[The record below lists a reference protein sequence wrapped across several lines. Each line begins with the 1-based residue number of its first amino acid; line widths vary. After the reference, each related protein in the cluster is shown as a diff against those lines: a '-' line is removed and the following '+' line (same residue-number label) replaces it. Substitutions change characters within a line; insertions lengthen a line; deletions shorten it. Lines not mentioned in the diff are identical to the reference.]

1 MGCVWPAGGEASRA
15 MSIEKPVEIAAI
27 EAALTTLLAT
37 IDREH
42 DKYRDRRSRG
52 FRDASTIS
60 PVEGLID
67 DPIGQSCR
75 LGIRRLGER
84 LNELDEGITQ
94 LVRAVSERVCRNKD
108 AWADIIDKRS
118 ATGWPSQSRRSAR
131 RDVADRQDVFS
142 RRAGG
147 EA

>member
-1 MGCVWPAGGEASRA
+1 

-84 LNELDEGITQ
+84 LNELDEGSTQ
-94 LVRAVSERVCRNKD
+94 LMRAVSERVCRNKD
-108 AWADIIDKRS
+108 DWAEIIDKRRH
-118 ATGWPSQSRRSAR
+118 GIGDW
-131 RDVADRQDVFS
+131 VA
-142 RRAGG
+142 
-147 EA
+147 